1 MRYIAIFLLL
11 ANISYF
17 GWYQYR
23 SQSENLSMSANS
35 RPLLNN
41 GLMLASEY
49 QQLTSAV
56 DAPICSLVGNFVTV
70 DEANGF
76 IALVGSEIVTAR
88 LSLSGDPL
96 PAQYLVYL
104 SPLSSRA
111 IATITLEGLGEAIAA
126 ANLEIENYLITRG
139 LLENA
144 IALGVF
150 SDLASATEIRNQV
163 AELGYSVEI
172 DEIPRSTGDIR
183 VQLLAASSDLIEN
196 LEWLELTADRPYLTH
211 AENLCETIAQ
221 GTQFP

>member
-1 MRYIAIFLLL
+1 
-11 ANISYF
+11 
-17 GWYQYR
+17 
-23 SQSENLSMSANS
+23 
-35 RPLLNN
+35 
-41 GLMLASEY
+41 MLVSEY
-49 QQLTSAV
+49 QQLTSA
-56 DAPICSLVGNFVTV
+56 AATPICSLVGNFATV

-76 IALVGSEIVTAR
+76 IARVESESVTAR
-88 LSLSGDPL
+88 LSLAGEPL

-104 SPLSSRA
+104 SPLSSRL

-150 SDLASATEIRNQV
+150 SDVASATEIRNQV

-183 VQLLAASSDLIEN
+183 VQLQAASSDLIEN
-196 LEWLELTADRPYLTH
+196 LKWLELTADRPYLSRS
-211 AENLCETIAQ
+211 ENLCETIAQ